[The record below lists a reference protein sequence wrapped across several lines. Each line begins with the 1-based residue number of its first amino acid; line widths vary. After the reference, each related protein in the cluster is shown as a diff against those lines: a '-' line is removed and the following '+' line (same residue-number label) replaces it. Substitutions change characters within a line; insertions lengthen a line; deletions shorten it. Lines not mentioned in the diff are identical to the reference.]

1 MRTFGPVL
9 MMAIAA
15 VLPALAAEDPLASYR
30 GKTRLLVVLAASDA
44 DPELKAQR
52 RLYTGEAKGNRERDL
67 LIVEALDGTDL
78 GRTLRRRFE
87 VPAGEFRAILVGKDG
102 GAKLRSALPIPSDT
116 LFAEIDA
123 MPMRQDETRRAP
135 PK

>member
-1 MRTFGPVL
+1 MTLATILPTF
-9 MMAIAA
+9 
-15 VLPALAAEDPLASYR
+15 AAEDPLASYR
-30 GKTRLLVVLAASDA
+30 DRTRLLVVLAAGDA

-52 RLYTGEAKGNRERDL
+52 RLYTSDKAGNRERDL
-67 LIVEALDGTDL
+67 VIVEALDGTDL
-78 GRTLRRRFE
+78 GATLRRRFA

-102 GAKLRSALPIPSDT
+102 GAKLRSASPIPSET

-135 PK
+135 AR